1 MSSSGFEFEVRI
13 GPPRLT
19 RFERARI
26 IGARALQLSLGA
38 PPLVPQSAV
47 GAGVKETIEL
57 ARIELESG
65 ALPISIRRT
74 LPSGEYQDIPIRA
87 LLQGGVG
94 QARGGS
100 SRSSAARPPPG
111 WWPAALRW
119 GAPSLQLLWGADEA
133 GARAPVGCPSGH
145 I

>member
-1 MSSSGFEFEVRI
+1 LSSSGFEFEVRI

-111 WWPAALRW
+111 MVAGRA
-119 GAPSLQLLWGADEA
+119 EA
-133 GARAPVGCPSGH
+133 GRSVPPATPGG
-145 I
+145 